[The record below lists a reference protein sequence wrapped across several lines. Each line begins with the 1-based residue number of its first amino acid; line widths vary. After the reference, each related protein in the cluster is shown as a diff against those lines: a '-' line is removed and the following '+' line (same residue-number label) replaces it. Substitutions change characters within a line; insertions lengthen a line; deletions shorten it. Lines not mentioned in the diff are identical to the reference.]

1 MADYGL
7 IDKKV
12 LAHGIAHLWWQNAK
26 SGVWEDWLNESIK
39 IFENEIY

>member
-12 LAHGIAHLWWQNAK
+12 LAHEIAHLGWQNAK
-26 SGVWEDWLNESIK
+26 SGV
-39 IFENEIY
+39 

>member
-26 SGVWEDWLNESIK
+26 SGVWEDWLN
-39 IFENEIY
+39 